1 MKRVGLELMGK
12 KLLLTGPKSLESLHS
27 RQQVNHTGLLRWE
40 SEAAPV
46 PSPEPVVAT
55 YPPQGSKTTGEQN
68 LTITDFKPQ
77 DSPLFS
83 SLGRF
88 LALTSYL

>member
-12 KLLLTGPKSLESLHS
+12 KLPLTGPKSLESLHS

-68 LTITDFKPQ
+68 LTITRALVFK
-77 DSPLFS
+77 LWK
-83 SLGRF
+83 
-88 LALTSYL
+88 TI